1 MKFEVKNVFKRL
13 MIKIKIISAT
23 DRPGSNA
30 LKVSRYIA
38 PKYEELG
45 ADVSIV
51 SLMDFPVKDVIGG
64 RYGQKIESVDAF
76 NDQIL
81 SADAIVVVLPEYN
94 GSYPGILK
102 LFIDYLPYP
111 KGLEKKPVCIVG
123 ESSGT
128 FGALRA
134 VEQLQAVLGYRNAYI
149 FPERVF
155 ISRVKQNFDPEN
167 GIKDEFTQSLLID
180 QIRNFY
186 SFATSVKENE
196 FTDSGLYG

>member
-1 MKFEVKNVFKRL
+1 
-13 MIKIKIISAT
+13 MIKLKIISAT
-23 DRPGSNA
+23 DRPGANA
-30 LKVSRYIA
+30 LKVARYLA

-45 ADVSIV
+45 AEVSII
-51 SLMDFPVKDVIGG
+51 SLRDYPIKDVAGG
-64 RYGQKIESVDAF
+64 KYGQQINSVDAF
-76 NDQIL
+76 NEQVL
-81 SADAIVVVLPEYN
+81 EADALVLIVPEYN

-111 KGLEKKPVCIVG
+111 HGLEKIPICIVG

-134 VEQLQAVLGYRNAYI
+134 VEQIQAVFGYRNAYI

-155 ISRVKQNFDPEN
+155 IPRVKQNFDPET
-167 GIKDEFTQSLLID
+167 GIRDEFQQELLID

-186 SFATSVKENE
+186 VFTKGVKEKELTGRN
-196 FTDSGLYG
+196 TINM

>member
-1 MKFEVKNVFKRL
+1 
-13 MIKIKIISAT
+13 MIKLKIISAT
-23 DRPGSNA
+23 DRPGANA
-30 LKVSRYIA
+30 LKVARYLA

-45 ADVSIV
+45 AKVSII
-51 SLMDFPVKDVIGG
+51 SLRDYPIKDVAGG
-64 RYGQKIESVDAF
+64 KYGQQINSVDAF
-76 NDQIL
+76 NEQVL
-81 SADAIVVVLPEYN
+81 EADALVLIVPEYN

-111 KGLEKKPVCIVG
+111 HGLEKIPICIVG

-134 VEQLQAVLGYRNAYI
+134 VEQIQAVFGYRNAYI

-155 ISRVKQNFDPEN
+155 IPRVKQNFDPET
-167 GIKDEFTQSLLID
+167 GIRDEFQQELLID

-186 SFATSVKENE
+186 IFTKGVKEKELTGRN
-196 FTDSGLYG
+196 TINM

>member
-1 MKFEVKNVFKRL
+1 
-13 MIKIKIISAT
+13 MIKLKIISAT
-23 DRPGSNA
+23 DRPGANA
-30 LKVSRYIA
+30 LKVARYLA

-45 ADVSIV
+45 AEVSII
-51 SLMDFPVKDVIGG
+51 SLRDYPIKDVAGG
-64 RYGQKIESVDAF
+64 KYGQQINSVDAF
-76 NDQIL
+76 NEQVL
-81 SADAIVVVLPEYN
+81 EADALVLIVPEYN

-111 KGLEKKPVCIVG
+111 HGLEKIPICIVG

-134 VEQLQAVLGYRNAYI
+134 VEQIQAVFGYRNAYI

-155 ISRVKQNFDPEN
+155 IPRVKQNFDPET
-167 GIKDEFTQSLLID
+167 GIRDEFQQELLID

-186 SFATSVKENE
+186 IFTKGVKEKELTGRN
-196 FTDSGLYG
+196 TINM